1 MQNEAVHINF
11 YVTKSDISDEDS
23 KARCKK
29 PDFSQVFLLY
39 SALATIL
46 LKRKSLNVNTIPVI
60 PMSVFP
66 LELQNS
72 LSWFSIYY

>member
-1 MQNEAVHINF
+1 MKIAKQDV
-11 YVTKSDISDEDS
+11 
-23 KARCKK
+23 KK

-72 LSWFSIYY
+72 LAWFSIYY